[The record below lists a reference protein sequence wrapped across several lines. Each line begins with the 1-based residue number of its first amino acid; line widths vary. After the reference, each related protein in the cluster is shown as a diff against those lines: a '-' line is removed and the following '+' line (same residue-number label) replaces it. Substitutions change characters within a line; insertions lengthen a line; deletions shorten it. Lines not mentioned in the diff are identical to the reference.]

1 MPPIREGVSAMAA
14 AMTDENSNP
23 AAPREVRRFT
33 DARSGI
39 YALALSPDE
48 KTLVAGGGDEVF
60 FGWDLSSSRP
70 EATFILSPHMGR
82 TTETRFILDGA
93 AFVGAGDD
101 GQVRLWTLDPTAARE
116 SLCRLRGAPLTS
128 DEWARHLPGISPF
141 QPC

>member
-1 MPPIREGVSAMAA
+1 
-14 AMTDENSNP
+14 
-23 AAPREVRRFT
+23 
-33 DARSGI
+33 
-39 YALALSPDE
+39 
-48 KTLVAGGGDEVF
+48 
-60 FGWDLSSSRP
+60 
-70 EATFILSPHMGR
+70 MGR